1 MTAAQP
7 AFDPMA
13 ARVRG
18 WSMLRRLLVLTRK
31 TRGMRLA
38 AAIAHVDLGDHLDTV
53 DQFLSASMER
63 LSWGTEFADGK
74 DLACILSIVDVHF
87 ESAIVACHQLAGRLA
102 DSLQGRAAP

>member
-1 MTAAQP
+1 MTVIP
-7 AFDPMA
+7 GPVDPIA
-13 ARVRG
+13 ERVRG

-53 DQFLSASMER
+53 DGFLSASMER
-63 LSWGTEFADGK
+63 LAWGTEFADGK
-74 DLACILSIVDVHF
+74 DLACILSVVDVHL

-102 DSLQGRAAP
+102 DALQGRAAS